1 MLMYDLKG
9 SNLTKKLFVQIH
21 YRIVLEAESRK
32 SSLTR
37 LGKFFQAR
45 FSAFVPFKGP
55 QLFIHFFCTFFFP
68 AVFCFEIQIL
78 FVGAASGYKT
88 SLE

>member
-37 LGKFFQAR
+37 LGNFFKQVFLLSCLSKVLSFSFVFSAR
-45 FSAFVPFKGP
+45 FS
-55 QLFIHFFCTFFFP
+55 P